1 MTKQESLL
9 NTRELEAVSLF
20 RGVEIESIAYLLE
33 DCPIK
38 KFDSGQVLI
47 RSGNP
52 NRVMYALLSGRL
64 RIHLDLLLD
73 PIAVLEAG
81 EIVGELS
88 VIDGQSTSAHVVADE
103 QCRVLVFDEKTTW
116 SLMRASH
123 GVAYNLILVLAQR
136 LRGGN
141 SVISTSREL
150 QRESEQHAIVD
161 ALTGLYNRRWL
172 DDSLPKEMGKPS
184 QKGFSLLMIDV
195 NKFKSYNDTYG
206 HLAGDHVLY
215 TIARTLLRNVSS
227 DDMVARYA
235 GDEFTVLLPNTDA
248 AGAQTAADRL
258 RRAVSDARFGTADWE
273 DLPDVSISVGWA
285 AMNSDDTP
293 PTLIERADSSL
304 YQEKQDRLKL
314 TQEKENQ

>member
-103 QCRVLVFDEKTTW
+103 PCRVLVFDEQTTW

-235 GDEFTVLLPNTDA
+235 GDEFTVLLPNTDT

>member
-1 MTKQESLL
+1 MTKQEGRL
-9 NTRELEAVSLF
+9 NIRELKDVSLF
-20 RGVEIESIAYLLE
+20 RGVDIESIQHLLE

-38 KFDSGQVLI
+38 EFESGEVLI

-73 PIAVLEAG
+73 PIAVLESG

-103 QCRVLVFDEKTTW
+103 KCRVLVFDEKTTW

-123 GVAYNLILVLAQR
+123 GIAYNLILVLAQR

-150 QRESEQHAIVD
+150 QREYQQYAIID

-172 DDSLPKEMGKPS
+172 DDTLPQEMGKYS

-195 NKFKSYNDTYG
+195 NKFKAYNDTYG

-215 TIARTLLRNVSS
+215 TIAKTLLRNVRS
-227 DDMVARYA
+227 DEMVARYA
-235 GDEFTVLLPNTDA
+235 GDEFAVLLPNTDA
-248 AGAQTAADRL
+248 TGAQNAANRL
-258 RRAVSDARFGTADWE
+258 RQAVAAARLGTSDWQ

-285 AMNSDDTP
+285 SMNSGDQPT
-293 PTLIERADSSL
+293 TLIERADSSL
-304 YQEKQDRLKL
+304 YQEKQDRHKS
-314 TQEKENQ
+314 TQEKED